1 MQVRNITQ
9 FFITRAE
16 LMPEG
21 ETTEDHRT
29 WQQEEADIVEKDKK
43 ASGDQSSG
51 LFRGCFLLSSRRNA
65 RPIRDSQ
72 DGVDRCPQC
81 TWELEDGFCV
91 QCEYQVTLSGL
102 SGSES
107 PSISY
112 FTDEEAS
119 RHRHAEEMGDFFADG
134 RTEAGSEQGG
144 DIGGY
149 SNDSDEDAIAIE
161 TERAAIRRHFG
172 ARGPARPSPSG
183 RIRYAA
189 TPQTYHVY
197 SETATSDDEFG
208 DTDDFS
214 AEDEEAESLNGFVVN
229 DVEERPSVGHS
240 PRSSHYDTDE
250 VSGIMDQSRT
260 YSSEEE
266 DHGHGVDERG
276 TQTSELTDNPP
287 FSPIYLE
294 SDSEEDPLFP
304 SITSRSR
311 SRSRSRSNVSLPSS
325 IGPSSSDGSEVIASA
340 EHYIRSRRDRRQR
353 NDPASA
359 CQLST
364 TPRRTSNDARGSDRN
379 NGFRGVAIEI
389 ESDSDSS
396 PPVQHH
402 PRRRRAISRRIL
414 SDDDDEDA
422 TASVDSH
429 LVSSRPSSSG
439 TATVGRASPTQFS
452 AREHDLQMD
461 DQPSGPASPILVN
474 SDLVSHEGHRYDWRS
489 YHESTASPDG
499 GPRTAR
505 PSVARTGNDRSRR
518 RNSLVNRLEQRR
530 QFQSRSPR
538 QPTNQESSAQTSQLT
553 PSRLSTNSARG
564 EIARYQQVARDRAAR
579 KAERQQAKQDRRRRE
594 RDRANA
600 SGSSRP
606 PASPDAS
613 ETVNL
618 DGGVQF
624 VNRRRL
630 G

>member
-1 MQVRNITQ
+1 
-9 FFITRAE
+9 
-16 LMPEG
+16 MPEG
-21 ETTEDHRT
+21 ETTEDHRK

-51 LFRGCFLLSSRRNA
+51 LFRGCFLLPSRRNA

-91 QCEYQVTLSGL
+91 QCEYRVTLSGM

-112 FTDEEAS
+112 FTDEETS
-119 RHRHAEEMGDFFADG
+119 RHRHVEEMEDFFADG

-149 SNDSDEDAIAIE
+149 SGLSNDSDEDAIAIE

-172 ARGPARPSPSG
+172 TRGPARPSSSG

-189 TPQTYHVY
+189 TPQAYHVY

-214 AEDEEAESLNGFVVN
+214 AEDEEAGSLDGFVVN
-229 DVEERPSVGHS
+229 DVEGRPSVEHS

-250 VSGIMDQSRT
+250 VSGIMDRSRT

-294 SDSEEDPLFP
+294 SDSDEGPLFP
-304 SITSRSR
+304 SVTSRSR
-311 SRSRSRSNVSLPSS
+311 SRSKSNVSVPSS

-340 EHYIRSRRDRRQR
+340 EHYIRSRRDRKRR
-353 NDPASA
+353 NDSASA
-359 CQLST
+359 CGFST
-364 TPRRTSNDARGSDRN
+364 TPRRTSNDARGSGRN

-389 ESDSDSS
+389 ESGSDSS

-402 PRRRRAISRRIL
+402 SRRRRAISRRIL

-439 TATVGRASPTQFS
+439 TATVGRASPSQFS
-452 AREHDLQMD
+452 AMEHDLQLD
-461 DQPSGPASPILVN
+461 DQTSGPASPILTN
-474 SDLVSHEGHRYDWRS
+474 SDPVSNEVHRYDWRS

-499 GPRTAR
+499 GPRTTR

-538 QPTNQESSAQTSQLT
+538 QPSNHESSAQNPQPT
-553 PSRLSTNSARG
+553 PSRLSANSARG
-564 EIARYQQVARDRAAR
+564 EAARYQQVTRDRAAR
-579 KAERQQAKQDRRRRE
+579 KAERQQVKQDRRRRE
-594 RDRANA
+594 RDRADA

-606 PASPDAS
+606 PASPDAP